1 MSQHTLTLLRFTY
14 KKLKEKLTVSDSK
27 KLFHEQFPYV
37 IPGLY
42 KKIVDEILVELNL
55 LNHQNEF
62 KQDDLFCVGLTETF
76 KEFTKGYS
84 PDTHLDLLFESL
96 CSSTNFEAKEIK
108 EISQKSQKEFSDKS
122 SKDIFKLL
130 KEKSNAKLYPSRILN
145 LGIYIL
151 ISNSKDFKE
160 KNEIEINNKI
170 SEKSQKEFENKS
182 FNDTLKILKEK
193 SNSKLYSSRI
203 LNLGIY
209 IIISNSPDFK
219 GGNESDT
226 NKIIPDIFEKLNLS
240 INKAEKDIGIYKSTI
255 SKMEQ
260 AKELI
265 EELKIKDKKK
275 DKNK

>member
-42 KKIVDEILVELNL
+42 KKIVDEMLVELNL

-62 KQDDLFCVGLTETF
+62 TQDYLFCIGLTETF
-76 KEFTKGYS
+76 KELTKGYK
-84 PDTHLDLLFESL
+84 PEKHLDKLFESL
-96 CSSTNFEAKEIK
+96 CGSTNFEANEIK
-108 EISQKSQKEFSDKS
+108 EISQQSQKEFSNKP
-122 SKDIFKLL
+122 SKDILKLL
-130 KEKSNAKLYPSRILN
+130 KEKSNSKLYPSRILN

-160 KNEIEINNKI
+160 NNETEI
-170 SEKSQKEFENKS
+170 
-182 FNDTLKILKEK
+182 
-193 SNSKLYSSRI
+193 
-203 LNLGIY
+203 
-209 IIISNSPDFK
+209 
-219 GGNESDT
+219 
-226 NKIIPDIFEKLNLS
+226 NKIISDIFEKLDLS
-240 INKAEKDIGIYKSTI
+240 PNKAEKDIGIYKNGI

-265 EELKIKDKKK
+265 EELRIKDKKK
-275 DKNK
+275 SL